1 MPALSRVG
9 TAFFL
14 GKKSGGGAAQP
25 GEAIFH
31 ADKWYQDSTWNA
43 TTEYNWIV
51 PAGVTEISV
60 VCVGGG
66 GSGEPRHDGASGGG
80 AGLAYKNNLAVTP
93 GSTVVVRVGGGGAQS
108 NWDNAGF
115 DGIRSEI
122 VVDGIVYANA
132 GGGRKGEDHGTSGY
146 LDNTSYGHPGSATDK
161 YDGGGKGGRGY
172 HQSGCRQSGGG
183 VGGYSNSPD
192 NGNGAEGGDC
202 GNPSYAGTNASG
214 GANGAG
220 GAGVSANGC
229 TSYYASGGGGV
240 GMYGRGANGAAGSAS
255 WDEIT
260 PTGKGGSYD
269 PWTYDTSGI
278 FPNVGYIHNT
288 GLRGY
293 ACDSSWNN
301 WANPGS
307 STPTGSGSNGTDLLL
322 GSESTRVYRRNNA
335 TQGQGQT
342 RPDGGFPGGGGGG
355 GHGGCPAGYGGH
367 GCVRIVWGTINGMK
381 REFPTQGVNK
391 TDEYPGLSGATID
404 ENGKQMMY

>member
-14 GKKSGGGAAQP
+14 GKKSGGGSAEP

-31 ADKWYQDSTWNA
+31 ADKWNQDATWNV

-66 GSGEPRHDGASGGG
+66 GSGETRHDGASGGG
-80 AGLAYKNNLAVTP
+80 AGLAYKNNIAVTP
-93 GSTVVVRVGGGGAQS
+93 GSTVVVRVGGGGAQT
-108 NWDNAGF
+108 NWDYSGY

-183 VGGYSNSPD
+183 CGGYSNSPD

-202 GNPSYAGTNASG
+202 GNPSYAGTNATSG
-214 GANGAG
+214 SNGAG
-220 GAGVSANGC
+220 GGGMSSNGG

-240 GMYGRGANGAAGSAS
+240 GMYGRGANGGNGGNGYN
-255 WDEIT
+255 DELT
-260 PTGKGGSYD
+260 PTGKGGSYN
-269 PWTYDTSGI
+269 PWAGETNGLSLNSY
-278 FPNVGYIHNT
+278 VHNT

-293 ACDSSWNN
+293 ASDSSWNN

-307 STPTGSGSNGTDLLL
+307 STPTGSGSNGTDLLA
-322 GSESTRVYRRNNA
+322 GSSSTRVYRRNNA

-355 GHGGCPAGYGGH
+355 SHSGSPAGYGGH

-381 REFPTQGVNK
+381 REFPNQGVNL
-391 TDEYPGLSGATID
+391 TTEYPGLGGATVD